1 SLPNVPDIESKARR
15 EFLLAQLSEIANRQD
30 EASDYYDRAM
40 HHTTDPLMDIYA
52 NLNKAKMLKSNDPAE
67 IDKSIATLLRMA
79 KKDKF
84 EPYRDIIFYSAAQL
98 ALIKPDTATT
108 V

>member
-1 SLPNVPDIESKARR
+1 
-15 EFLLAQLSEIANRQD
+15 
-30 EASDYYDRAM
+30 M

-67 IDKSIATLLRMA
+67 IDKSIATLLHME

-84 EPYRDIIFYSAAQL
+84 
-98 ALIKPDTATT
+98 
-108 V
+108 